1 MPVLGLDLGSNNF
14 RAVEL
19 ESDKGK
25 YVLRSFGVYQSP
37 KLDLQSDATS
47 SMSEYASA
55 LKSFLQEQN
64 FSTSDV
70 VVGLPETNVFTRVI
84 SYPKMTA
91 KELKSSIT
99 YEAEQYIPLPLDE
112 VNYDFQIIEDD
123 AGDEGKM
130 NVLLVAA
137 KKQVLEKYVQLV
149 KEAGLTTKGIEPE
162 TLALQR
168 SLYNSPSAS
177 SASIIVNMG
186 AESTQVIVSYRGYVR
201 FTRSVNIGGHEITKA
216 LSQSLKIDVAQ
227 AEEYKKT
234 YGLDSSQAEGKV
246 FEVIKPVFDTIL
258 GEINRSKTYYT
269 THNPSVTINKVILSG
284 GTALMPGILFY
295 IANNTNVEVELA
307 NPWKNI
313 LLSSK
318 IQKDKDFLIEQGP
331 VFVTSV
337 GLALKE
343 VK

>member
-19 ESDKGK
+19 DSDKGK

-37 KLDLQSDATS
+37 KIDLKSDSPS
-47 SMSEYASA
+47 SISEYANA
-55 LKSFLQEQN
+55 LKAFINEQN
-64 FSTSDV
+64 FTTSEA
-70 VVGLPETNVFTRVI
+70 VVGLPEANVFTRVI
-84 SYPKMTA
+84 NYPKMTA
-91 KELKSSIT
+91 KELKSSIS

-112 VNYDFQIIEDD
+112 VNYDFQIMDD
-123 AGDEGKM
+123 DFTEEGKM
-130 NVLLVAA
+130 NILLVAA
-137 KKQVLEKYVQLV
+137 KKDVLAKYVEIIKQ
-149 KEAGLTTKGIEPE
+149 AGLSTKGIEPE

-168 SLYNSPSAS
+168 SLYNIPGAS
-177 SASIIVNMG
+177 NASVIVNIG
-186 AESTQVIVSYRGYVR
+186 AESTQVIISYKGYVR
-201 FTRSVNIGGHEITKA
+201 FTRSINVGGDAMTKA
-216 LSQSLKIDVAQ
+216 LAQELKIDPTQ

-234 YGLDSSQAEGKV
+234 YGLDSSQAEGKI
-246 FEVIKPVFDTIL
+246 FSVIQPVFDTIL

-284 GTALMPGILFY
+284 GTALMPNILFY
-295 IANNTNVEVELA
+295 IANNVNVEVELA

-331 VFVTSV
+331 VFVTAV